1 MVLFETVTDRI
12 LTRVQGEGL
21 IGQVYR
27 TFQERYIQL
36 VESKKLSAD
45 LLFMITYMTSLAL
58 ARATRPEIFGSAS
71 QREEYLSSR
80 YIAKVNNL
88 VVRWNYSYKEALEV
102 TADRSKNEMVQ
113 NLLNRFSNSIDAGV
127 PDDEFLANELE
138 TTRNVYRS
146 SIEQGFEL
154 LRKWGDAY
162 IAMLLSGTVIA
173 VTIMISIAIY
183 APEGID
189 NTLNVSYLLILGISI
204 FGITLMYQ
212 SVPDDPKTHGL
223 DTWLSRE
230 QGLIYRLE
238 RVLVPLVVIVSLL
251 LWLLGVNAGVI
262 CLFAGLML
270 APLGLLGF
278 IDDANITLRDADFSV
293 FIRSLGAVIQGQGA
307 TMVHALGQ
315 VDKKSLVALDPLI
328 RSVYSKMNLGLEE
341 DAIWERFIGE
351 SGSNLIYKFLNI
363 FRDTVSMGGPAGDI
377 GKVVGLSMLEMV
389 LLREKKDMFSRS
401 FIVLLV
407 PMHAAM
413 IAIFVSLYNIM
424 AVLTTAVA
432 EMMTQFQQA
441 AASAGSGS
449 GDMNSMAGN
458 AFLSGSLNMFV
469 NFPKEQMTT
478 YVVVIMLILTVANVI
493 AARIVGGGDRY
504 MYYFYST
511 LFFSLSGIIYLLVP
525 IAVGVF
531 FSVDVLTQIAQA
543 GATGG

>member
-1 MVLFETVTDRI
+1 MFETVTNRV
-12 LTRVQGEGL
+12 LTQINGEG
-21 IGQVYR
+21 IVGQVYR
-27 TFQERYIQL
+27 TFRERYSQL
-36 VESKKLSAD
+36 VEGKKLPAD

-71 QREEYLSSR
+71 QRGEYLSAR
-80 YIAKVNNL
+80 YISKVDNL

-102 TADRSKNEMVQ
+102 VADRAKNQMIQ

-127 PDDEFLANELE
+127 PDDEFLSNELE

-146 SIEQGFEL
+146 NIEQGFEL

-189 NTLNVSYLLILGISI
+189 TTLNMSYALILGISI

-212 SVPDDPKTHGL
+212 SVPDDPKSHGL
-223 DTWLSRE
+223 NTWLSRE
-230 QGLIYRLE
+230 QTLIYRME
-238 RVLVPLVVIVSLL
+238 RVLVPAVVIISVV

-262 CLFAGLML
+262 CLFIGLMI
-270 APLGLLGF
+270 APLGVLGF
-278 IDDANITLRDADFSV
+278 IDDSNITLRDADFSV

-307 TMVHALGQ
+307 TMVLALGQ

-328 RSVYSKMNLGLEE
+328 RSVYSKMNIGLDE

-377 GKVVGLSMLEMV
+377 GKVVGHSMLEMV

-413 IAIFVSLYNIM
+413 ISIFVALYNIM
-424 AVLTTAVA
+424 SVLTTAVGD
-432 EMMTQFQQA
+432 MMKQFQEA
-441 AASAGSGS
+441 AASAGSGTGAS
-449 GDMNSMAGN
+449 NSVAGN
-458 AFLSGSLNMFV
+458 AFASGSLNMFV
-469 NFPKEQMTT
+469 NFPKEQMTA
-478 YVVVIMLILTVANVI
+478 YVVIIMLILTIANVI

-504 MYYFYST
+504 MYYFYSA
-511 LFFSLSGIIYLLVP
+511 LFFSLSGLVYLVMP
-525 IAVGVF
+525 IFVGMF

-543 GATGG
+543 GATNV

>member
-1 MVLFETVTDRI
+1 MFETVTNRV
-12 LTRVQGEGL
+12 LTQIHGEGI

-27 TFQERYIQL
+27 TFQERYAQI

-71 QREEYLSSR
+71 KRDEYLSSR
-80 YIAKVNNL
+80 YIAKVDNL

-102 TADRSKNEMVQ
+102 TADRSKNLMVQ

-127 PDDEFLANELE
+127 PDDEFLTNELE

-189 NTLNVSYLLILGISI
+189 NTLNMSYLLILGISI

-230 QGLIYRLE
+230 QTLIFRLE
-238 RVLVPLVVIVSLL
+238 RVLVPVVAIISLV

-262 CLFAGLML
+262 CLFAGLMI
-270 APLGLLGF
+270 APIGVLGF
-278 IDDANITLRDADFSV
+278 IDDSNITLRDADFSV

-315 VDKKSLVALDPLI
+315 VDKKSLVALEPLI

-377 GKVVGLSMLEMV
+377 GKVVGHSMLEMV

-401 FIVLLV
+401 FIVLLI

-424 AVLTTAVA
+424 TVLTTAVSD
-432 EMMTQFQQA
+432 MMKQFQEA
-441 AASAGSGS
+441 AASAGSGG
-449 GDMNSMAGN
+449 GDANSMAGN

-478 YVVVIMLILTVANVI
+478 YVVIIMLILTVANVI

-504 MYYFYST
+504 MYYFYSM
-511 LFFSLSGIIYLLVP
+511 LFFSLSGLIYLVVP
-525 IAVGVF
+525 IMVGMF

-543 GATGG
+543 GATNP

>member
-1 MVLFETVTDRI
+1 MFETVTNQI

-293 FIRSLGAVIQGQGA
+293 FIRSLG
-307 TMVHALGQ
+307 
-315 VDKKSLVALDPLI
+315 
-328 RSVYSKMNLGLEE
+328 
-341 DAIWERFIGE
+341 
-351 SGSNLIYKFLNI
+351 
-363 FRDTVSMGGPAGDI
+363 
-377 GKVVGLSMLEMV
+377 
-389 LLREKKDMFSRS
+389 
-401 FIVLLV
+401 
-407 PMHAAM
+407 
-413 IAIFVSLYNIM
+413 
-424 AVLTTAVA
+424 
-432 EMMTQFQQA
+432 
-441 AASAGSGS
+441 
-449 GDMNSMAGN
+449 
-458 AFLSGSLNMFV
+458 
-469 NFPKEQMTT
+469 
-478 YVVVIMLILTVANVI
+478 
-493 AARIVGGGDRY
+493 
-504 MYYFYST
+504 
-511 LFFSLSGIIYLLVP
+511 
-525 IAVGVF
+525 
-531 FSVDVLTQIAQA
+531 
-543 GATGG
+543 

>member
-1 MVLFETVTDRI
+1 MFETVTNRF
-12 LTRVQGEGL
+12 LTQIHGEGI

-27 TFQERYIQL
+27 TFRERYSQL
-36 VESKKLSAD
+36 VEGKKLPAD

-71 QREEYLSSR
+71 QREEYLSAR
-80 YIAKVNNL
+80 YVAKVDNL

-102 TADRSKNEMVQ
+102 VADRTKNQMVQ

-127 PDDEFLANELE
+127 PDDEFLSNELG

-146 SIEQGFEL
+146 NIEQGFEL

-189 NTLNVSYLLILGISI
+189 NTLNMSYLLILGISI

-212 SVPDDPKTHGL
+212 SVPDDPKSHGL
-223 DTWLSRE
+223 NTWLSRE
-230 QGLIYRLE
+230 QTLIYRME
-238 RVLVPLVVIVSLL
+238 RVLVPAVVIISIV

-262 CLFAGLML
+262 CLFAGLMI
-270 APLGLLGF
+270 APLGVLGF

-307 TMVHALGQ
+307 TMVLALGQ

-328 RSVYSKMNLGLEE
+328 RSVYSKMNIGLDE

-377 GKVVGLSMLEMV
+377 GKVVGHSMLEMV

-424 AVLTTAVA
+424 TVLTTAVA
-432 EMMTQFQQA
+432 DMMKQFQEA
-441 AASAGSGS
+441 AASAGGGS
-449 GDMNSMAGN
+449 GDANSMAGN

-469 NFPKEQMTT
+469 NFPKEQMTA
-478 YVVVIMLILTVANVI
+478 YVVIIMLILTIANVI

-504 MYYFYST
+504 MYYFYSM
-511 LFFSLSGIIYLLVP
+511 LFFSLSGIIYLVVP
-525 IAVGVF
+525 IVVGLF

-543 GATGG
+543 GATNV

>member
-1 MVLFETVTDRI
+1 MFETVTNRV
-12 LTRVQGEGL
+12 LTQINGEG
-21 IGQVYR
+21 IVGQVYR
-27 TFQERYIQL
+27 TFRERYSQL
-36 VESKKLSAD
+36 VEGKKLPAD

-71 QREEYLSSR
+71 QRGEYLSAR
-80 YIAKVNNL
+80 YISKVDNL

-102 TADRSKNEMVQ
+102 VADRAKNQMIQ

-127 PDDEFLANELE
+127 PDDEFLSNELE

-146 SIEQGFEL
+146 NIEQGFEL

-189 NTLNVSYLLILGISI
+189 TTLNMSYALILGISI

-212 SVPDDPKTHGL
+212 SVPDDPKSHGL
-223 DTWLSRE
+223 NTWLSRE
-230 QGLIYRLE
+230 QTLIYRME
-238 RVLVPLVVIVSLL
+238 RVLVPAVVIISVV

-262 CLFAGLML
+262 CLFIGLMI
-270 APLGLLGF
+270 APLGVLGF
-278 IDDANITLRDADFSV
+278 IDDSNITLRDADFSV

-307 TMVHALGQ
+307 TMVLALGQ

-328 RSVYSKMNLGLEE
+328 RSVYSKMNIGLDE

-377 GKVVGLSMLEMV
+377 GKVVGHSMLEMV

-424 AVLTTAVA
+424 TVLTTAVA
-432 EMMTQFQQA
+432 DMMKQFQEA
-441 AASAGSGS
+441 AASAGGGS
-449 GDMNSMAGN
+449 GDANSMAGN

-469 NFPKEQMTT
+469 NFPKEQMTA
-478 YVVVIMLILTVANVI
+478 YVVIIMLILTIANVI

-504 MYYFYST
+504 MYYFYSM
-511 LFFSLSGIIYLLVP
+511 LFFSLSGIIYLVVP
-525 IAVGVF
+525 IVVGLF

-543 GATGG
+543 GATNV

>member
-1 MVLFETVTDRI
+1 MFETVTNQI

-449 GDMNSMAGN
+449 GDMSSMAGN

-478 YVVVIMLILTVANVI
+478 YVVIIMLILTVANVI

>member
-1 MVLFETVTDRI
+1 
-12 LTRVQGEGL
+12 
-21 IGQVYR
+21 
-27 TFQERYIQL
+27 
-36 VESKKLSAD
+36 
-45 LLFMITYMTSLAL
+45 
-58 ARATRPEIFGSAS
+58 
-71 QREEYLSSR
+71 
-80 YIAKVNNL
+80 
-88 VVRWNYSYKEALEV
+88 
-102 TADRSKNEMVQ
+102 
-113 NLLNRFSNSIDAGV
+113 
-127 PDDEFLANELE
+127 
-138 TTRNVYRS
+138 
-146 SIEQGFEL
+146 
-154 LRKWGDAY
+154 
-162 IAMLLSGTVIA
+162 
-173 VTIMISIAIY
+173 
-183 APEGID
+183 
-189 NTLNVSYLLILGISI
+189 
-204 FGITLMYQ
+204 
-212 SVPDDPKTHGL
+212 
-223 DTWLSRE
+223 
-230 QGLIYRLE
+230 
-238 RVLVPLVVIVSLL
+238 
-251 LWLLGVNAGVI
+251 
-262 CLFAGLML
+262 
-270 APLGLLGF
+270 
-278 IDDANITLRDADFSV
+278 
-293 FIRSLGAVIQGQGA
+293 
-307 TMVHALGQ
+307 MVHALGQ

-407 PMHAAM
+407 PMNAAM

-449 GDMNSMAGN
+449 GDMSSMAGN

-478 YVVVIMLILTVANVI
+478 YVVIIMLILTVANVI

>member
-1 MVLFETVTDRI
+1 MFETVTDRI

>member
-1 MVLFETVTDRI
+1 MFETVTNRF
-12 LTRVQGEGL
+12 LTQIHGEGI

-27 TFQERYIQL
+27 TFRERYSQL
-36 VESKKLSAD
+36 VEGKKLPAD

-71 QREEYLSSR
+71 QREEYLSAR
-80 YIAKVNNL
+80 YVAKVDNL

-102 TADRSKNEMVQ
+102 VADRTKNQMVQ

-127 PDDEFLANELE
+127 PDDEFLSNELE

-146 SIEQGFEL
+146 NIEQGFEL

-189 NTLNVSYLLILGISI
+189 NTLNMSYLLILGISI

-212 SVPDDPKTHGL
+212 SVPDDPKSHGL
-223 DTWLSRE
+223 NTWLSRE
-230 QGLIYRLE
+230 QTLIYRME
-238 RVLVPLVVIVSLL
+238 RVLVPAVVIISIV

-262 CLFAGLML
+262 CLFAGLMI
-270 APLGLLGF
+270 APLGVLGF

-307 TMVHALGQ
+307 TMVLALGQ

-328 RSVYSKMNLGLEE
+328 RSVYSKMNIGLDE

-377 GKVVGLSMLEMV
+377 GKVVGHSMLEMV

-424 AVLTTAVA
+424 TVLTTAVA
-432 EMMTQFQQA
+432 DMMKQFQEA
-441 AASAGSGS
+441 AASAGGGS
-449 GDMNSMAGN
+449 GDANSMAGN

-469 NFPKEQMTT
+469 NFPKEQMTA
-478 YVVVIMLILTVANVI
+478 YVVIIMLILTIANVI

-504 MYYFYST
+504 MYYFYSM
-511 LFFSLSGIIYLLVP
+511 LFFSLSGIIYLVVP
-525 IAVGVF
+525 IVVGLF

-543 GATGG
+543 GATNV

>member
-1 MVLFETVTDRI
+1 LFETVTDRI